1 MESVLFAITGAVGR
15 VLGGLGRSQD
25 FGMRLLLLGD
35 RIFLVDLLLCDS
47 ARNRYEIELRGII
60 NGECGVLL
68 HLSQCGFALLLLL
81 LRCHNFSFYCHDSTA
96 VFLFSVALDCN
107 LSF

>member
-1 MESVLFAITGAVGR
+1 MESVLLAINGAVGR
-15 VLGGLGRSQD
+15 VLGGLGGSQD

-47 ARNRYEIELRGII
+47 ARNRYEIELRGIM

-68 HLSQCGFALLLLL
+68 HLSQCGFALLLL